1 MADEPQA
8 DAKGY
13 SVGDAVRLPGGWAV
27 VRRGGVEVRSDD
39 GTSCAVETGL
49 LGAVTGLAAAQLSD
63 GEGSGGARWV
73 LAACDGAR
81 LATVRVAVGSGVR
94 LSLSRGVTVD
104 VPACKV
110 AVSAAG
116 ACVITAEEEA
126 VLVSFATVD
135 WTSPLSEGSLVATP
149 VPRYKTFKA
158 THCCVCEGVAVVAY
172 ARKVL
177 RCVGFTE
184 QASFHD
190 VHLSEGFKLADFSAL
205 PAGPGGAAAIAGVAS
220 CPVKM
225 RPPSPPPAVEAD
237 LTLSEAPLMS
247 VSDLL
252 SGASAH
258 ALNGSAAGPS
268 SMLCL
273 PLATPPVA
281 VQQAEYRTAPLNA
294 ITGGKTYSA
303 TSLPVEVTSVRHH
316 EAEVFAFHVGL
327 SVPPPPAQAPVVARF
342 QHAGTATAA
351 ALRCGGSSSVGG
363 AADGAGSLRLVC
375 AAGPVVRVFS
385 AAPEAAAAAAGAGF
399 GPAEEVESVPVD
411 GEEDVMGVCGGGDG
425 DGGVRVLFGKRC
437 RDDEGGGGGGVFFFE
452 KRKVNYSELR
462 SAAVVQPRRLP
473 DAAPQQ
479 QTGAAAGFDGEELV
493 ARLSQSLLASF
504 DTLLTERLAPIER
517 RLSAI
522 EGAVQ
527 RALPS
532 PGLQ

>member
-1 MADEPQA
+1 MADAPQA

-39 GTSCAVETGL
+39 GTACDVDTGL
-49 LGAVTGLAAAQLSD
+49 FGAVTGLAAAQLSD
-63 GEGSGGARWV
+63 GGGGGGGARWV

-81 LATVRVAVGSGVR
+81 LATVRVTVGSGAR
-94 LSLSRGVTVD
+94 LSLSRGVSVD

-116 ACVITAEEEA
+116 ACVITADEEA

-135 WTSPLSEGSLVATP
+135 WASPPSEGSLITAP

-177 RCVGFTE
+177 RCVGFAE

-205 PAGPGGAAAIAGVAS
+205 PAGRGGGAAIAGIAS

-225 RPPSPPPAVEAD
+225 RPPSPPPAAEAE
-237 LTLSEAPLMS
+237 LTVSEAPLMS

-273 PLATPPVA
+273 PLSTPPVTA
-281 VQQAEYRTAPLNA
+281 QQAEYRTAPLNA

-327 SVPPPPAQAPVVARF
+327 SVPPPPTQAPVVARF

-351 ALRCGGSSSVGG
+351 ALRCGGSSVGG
-363 AADGAGSLRLVC
+363 AADDGSLRLVC
-375 AAGPVVRVFS
+375 AAGPVVRVF
-385 AAPEAAAAAAGAGF
+385 AAASGAAAAAAGAGF
-399 GPAEEVESVPVD
+399 GLAEEVESVPVD

-425 DGGVRVLFGKRC
+425 DGGVRVLFGTRC
-437 RDDEGGGGGGVFFFE
+437 RDDEGGGGGGGVFFFE
-452 KRKVNYSELR
+452 KRRMKYNELR
-462 SAAVVQPRRLP
+462 SAAVVQPRRQP
-473 DAAPQQ
+473 DATPQQ
-479 QTGAAAGFDGEELV
+479 QTGAAGFDGEELV

-504 DTLLTERLAPIER
+504 DTLLTEKLAPIER

-532 PGLQ
+532 PGQR